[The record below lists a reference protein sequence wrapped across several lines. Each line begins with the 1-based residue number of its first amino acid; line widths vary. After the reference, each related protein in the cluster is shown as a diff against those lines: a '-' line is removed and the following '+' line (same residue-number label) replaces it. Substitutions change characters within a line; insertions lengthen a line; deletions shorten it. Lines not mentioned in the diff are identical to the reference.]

1 MHANI
6 SILILIYYL
15 STVKR
20 KFSFSRLYFITKVFN
35 FTASQY
41 YFENTDKDKTERK
54 IKKNRF
60 LCQPIY
66 LINLI
71 LVRYALKRREMTT
84 RFPPP
89 LGRILYRFNLTS
101 TILWYFWIKKRFS
114 SLLACYQLK
123 RKSNINKSFLLYY
136 CTIIKHLF
144 NIHVLNERIGP

>member
-54 IKKNRF
+54 IKKKS
-60 LCQPIY
+60 
-66 LINLI
+66 I
-71 LVRYALKRREMTT
+71 LMSAHL
-84 RFPPP
+84 
-89 LGRILYRFNLTS
+89 
-101 TILWYFWIKKRFS
+101 
-114 SLLACYQLK
+114 
-123 RKSNINKSFLLYY
+123 SNKP
-136 CTIIKHLF
+136 
-144 NIHVLNERIGP
+144 NIGSIRAQEA